1 MDTTDFLSFETSLD
15 GEYAI
20 LIKNL
25 LRQIE
30 QQKIKRIKWSEIRAV
45 IIEFKQ
51 LFIML
56 YKYDLVVSWYSV

>member
-51 LFIML
+51 PFIML